1 VIIGSVRIRPVLAAF
16 RNEPPI
22 MAVGA

>member
-16 RNEPPI
+16 RNEPAI
-22 MAVGA
+22 MAVGV